1 MERMAAPLVVG
12 IAGGT
17 ASGKTTVARKI
28 HQALTGC
35 RVAFIDQDSYYKDLS
50 DMVLEERRLV
60 NFDHPDAFD
69 TDLLVEHIR
78 QLKAG
83 KAIEKPIYDFVSST
97 RHAKT
102 MTVEPGGLVLIEGIL
117 VLHIEALRR
126 ELDVRIFVDAED
138 DVRIIRRLTRDI
150 KERGRDFDHVVTQYF
165 RHVRPM
171 HMGFVEPSKRHAD
184 IIVPH
189 GGNNDIAIEML
200 EGALRARLN
209 RHSQDLE
216 HRP

>member
-1 MERMAAPLVVG
+1 MSAPLVVG

-28 HQALTGC
+28 HEALDGS
-35 RVAFIDQDSYYKDLS
+35 RVAFIDQDSYYKDLP
-50 DMVLEERRLV
+50 DLTLEERRLL

-69 TDLLVEHIR
+69 TDLLVHHLR
-78 QLKAG
+78 VLKAG
-83 KAIEKPIYDFVSST
+83 VAIEKPVYNFVTST
-97 RHAKT
+97 REKH
-102 MTVEPGGLVLIEGIL
+102 TVAVNPADLVLIEGIL
-117 VLHIEALRR
+117 VLHIEAIRK

-150 KERGRDFDHVVTQYF
+150 KERGRDFDHVVSQYF

-184 IIVPH
+184 IILPH
-189 GGNNDIAIEML
+189 GGNNETAIDML
-200 EGALRARLN
+200 VGALRGRMARM
-209 RHSQDLE
+209 R
-216 HRP
+216 

>member
-1 MERMAAPLVVG
+1 MAPPLVVG

-28 HQALTGC
+28 HEALSGS
-35 RVAFIDQDSYYKDLS
+35 RVAFIDQDSYYRDLA
-50 DMVLEERRLV
+50 DLTLEERREL

-69 TDLLVEHIR
+69 TDLLVHHLR
-78 QLKAG
+78 VLKAG
-83 KAIEKPIYDFVSST
+83 VAIEKPVYNFVTST
-97 RHAKT
+97 REKR
-102 MTVEPGGLVLIEGIL
+102 TVPVNTGDLVLIEGIL
-117 VLHIEALRR
+117 VLHIEAIRK

-150 KERGRDFDHVVTQYF
+150 KERGRDFDHVVSQYF

-171 HMGFVEPSKRHAD
+171 HLGFVEPSKRHAD

-189 GGNNDIAIEML
+189 GGNNDTAIDML
-200 EGALRARLN
+200 VGALRGRMARM
-209 RHSQDLE
+209 R
-216 HRP
+216 

>member
-1 MERMAAPLVVG
+1 MQPLVVG

-17 ASGKTTVARKI
+17 ASGKTTVTRKI
-28 HQALTGC
+28 REALASY
-35 RVAFIDQDSYYKDLS
+35 RVAFIDQDAYYKDLS
-50 DMVLEERRLV
+50 DLTLEERREL

-69 TDLLVEHIR
+69 TELLVQQLRE
-78 QLKAG
+78 LKASR
-83 KAIEKPIYDFVSST
+83 AVEKPVYSFVSST
-97 RHAKT
+97 REKRT
-102 MTVEPGGLVLIEGIL
+102 VRVEPGELILIEGIL
-117 VLHIEALRR
+117 VLYIEAIRK

-171 HMGFVEPSKRHAD
+171 HMGFVEPSKRWAD

-189 GGNNDIAIEML
+189 GGHNDTAIEML
-200 EGALRARLN
+200 VGALRGRLT
-209 RHSQDLE
+209 
-216 HRP
+216 P

>member
-1 MERMAAPLVVG
+1 MRVPIAVG

-28 HQALTGC
+28 REALAPAPL
-35 RVAFIDQDSYYKDLS
+35 AFLDQDAYYKDLPELT
-50 DMVLEERRLV
+50 LEERGEV

-69 TDLLVEHIR
+69 TELLVAHIR
-78 QLKAG
+78 ELKAG
-83 KAIEKPIYDFVSST
+83 RGVEKPTYDFVTYT
-97 RHAKT
+97 RGQHSVR
-102 MTVEPGGLVLIEGIL
+102 VEPGEILLVEGIL
-117 VLHIEALRR
+117 VLQIEAIRK

-150 KERGRDFDHVVTQYF
+150 KERGRNFDHVVAQYF

-189 GGNNDIAIEML
+189 GGNNEIAIEML
-200 EGALRARLN
+200 VGALKARL
-209 RHSQDLE
+209 R
-216 HRP
+216 

>member
-1 MERMAAPLVVG
+1 MARPFVVG

-28 HQALTGC
+28 REALAGM
-35 RVAFIDQDSYYKDLS
+35 RVAFLDQDAYYKDLS
-50 DMVLEERRLV
+50 EMTVDERREV

-69 TDLLVEHIR
+69 TDLLVHQIR
-78 QLKAG
+78 ELKAG
-83 KAIEKPIYDFVSST
+83 RAVQKPTYDFVSST
-97 RHAKT
+97 RAREEVT
-102 MTVEPGGLVLIEGIL
+102 IPPSDLILLEGIL
-117 VLHIEALRR
+117 VLHIPAVRD

-150 KERGRDFDHVVTQYF
+150 KERGRDFDHVVAQYF

-171 HMGFVEPSKRHAD
+171 HMGFVEPSKRYAD

-189 GGNNDIAIEML
+189 GGNNDTAIEML
-200 EGALRARLN
+200 VGALEARLEAM
-209 RHSQDLE
+209 R
-216 HRP
+216 RGAP